1 MRLRISLPS
10 RIFLDTD
17 VQKVVAESLAGSFGL
32 LPRHIDMATALA
44 PGILAYTDEA
54 GQEQFLAVS
63 EGILVKKADEV
74 LVSVRTA
81 VSGQLGELRD
91 KVRRFAQERGER
103 EQVTRTAVAHME
115 ADFVRRF
122 LEFQHG

>member
-1 MRLRISLPS
+1 VA
-10 RIFLDTD
+10 
-17 VQKVVAESLAGSFGL
+17 VQKVVAESPAGSFGL
-32 LPRHIDMATALA
+32 LPRHVDMATALT
-44 PGILAYTDEA
+44 PGILTYMDEE
-54 GQEQFLAVS
+54 GQERHLAVS
-63 EGILVKKADEV
+63 EGILVKKAGEV

-91 KVRRFAQERGER
+91 EVRRFAQERGER
-103 EQVTRTAVAHME
+103 EQVTRTAVARME

>member
-10 RIFLDTD
+10 RIFLDAD
-17 VQKVVAESLAGSFGL
+17 VLKVVAESPAGFFGL
-32 LPRHIDMATALA
+32 LPRHIDMATALV

-54 GQEQFLAVS
+54 GRERHLAVS

-91 KVRRFAQERGER
+91 EVRRFAQERGER
-103 EQVTRTAVAHME
+103 EQVTRTAVTRME

-122 LEFQHG
+122 LGELHY